1 MPSKQNSLVVQ
12 WFRVCPP
19 NTEVQVR
26 EPRSRKPQ
34 GRAKTKGCLGQILL
48 REQEPGLCPQ
58 AAAEGTLAADQFCA
72 GLCSSP
78 RAPGKAS
85 KALGLLMP
93 GSLRIRAG

>member
-48 REQEPGLCPQ
+48 REQEPGLYPQ
-58 AAAEGTLAADQFCA
+58 AAGEGTLAADQFCA